1 MGPGIGLGV
10 RRLAIVDLETG
21 DQPIANEDGSVV
33 VVCNG
38 EIYNHVEL
46 RAELTR
52 SGHRF
57 RTRSDVET
65 IAHLYEDLGP
75 DCVRR
80 RWDVR
85 VRALGRAARAASAG
99 AGPAGDQ
106 AASLGA
112 DAEGIAFG
120 SEFKA
125 LLAGG
130 QVAPAL
136 DAGAVDELFAW
147 GWVLTPRSSCA
158 GVSRLPAGHVRCGER
173 VLGVAARTRCRCWRA
188 GSARG
193 SEQEWAEGLLARLED
208 AVRIHLRADVPVG
221 VWLSGGSTRAR
232 WPRWRP
238 GSWAERWTRSAS
250 SSRIRN
256 MTRSAPPARST
267 NSRDTRPGA
276 PIRFAENDPRALLRG
291 VWHGEELGR
300 GSGNLRQRISELTAS
315 RVKVALAGEG
325 SDEMLCGYWWYK
337 RDRRMRWVS
346 RLSRA
351 RDRWWRTGP
360 SVSSDER
367 TRRLARVSSGPGP
380 ERSARWP
387 AHPGPRTA
395 ADSTRW
401 IWRVRST
408 RTRRLS
414 HRYRRSSKPDPVEW
428 LQYWD
433 VTTRMHDHIVQTLD
447 RHSMAWSIE
456 VRVPFLDHEVAE
468 WCLAIPPRLK
478 RARPEKRVP
487 RRALARDPPAR
498 DLGASQARARG
509 PPAGWLGPR
518 PLRFVADLLSPEGLR
533 AKGWFDPE
541 RGAAVGRPPRGSSRC
556 APGVTGRAAGP
567 DLGRDIRP
575 RPPWRTSTRRRSD
588 DLRGRDLAVPRAD
601 SEPLTRCGICGI
613 ATWEPDDR
621 WTRR

>member
-65 IAHLYEDLGP
+65 IAHLYEDLGLTASGG
-75 DCVRR
+75 CG
-80 RWDVR
+80 DVR

-158 GVSRLPAGHVRCGER
+158 GVSRLPAGHAGVGER
-173 VLGVAARTRCRCWRA
+173 VLGVAALVHAAAAGGRAAPAALGAGVGGGAARAARGRGADPSARRRA
-188 GSARG
+188 GG
-193 SEQEWAEGLLARLED
+193 
-208 AVRIHLRADVPVG
+208 G
-221 VWLSGGSTRAR
+221 VLSGGSTRAR

-267 NSRDTRPGA
+267 NSRDTGPGA
-276 PIRFAENDPRALLRG
+276 PDSFRRERSARA
-291 VWHGEELGR
+291 
-300 GSGNLRQRISELTAS
+300 
-315 RVKVALAGEG
+315 
-325 SDEMLCGYWWYK
+325 
-337 RDRRMRWVS
+337 
-346 RLSRA
+346 
-351 RDRWWRTGP
+351 P
-360 SVSSDER
+360 P
-367 TRRLARVSSGPGP
+367 RRLARRGAGSRLGEPP
-380 ERSARWP
+380 
-387 AHPGPRTA
+387 A
-395 ADSTRW
+395 ADLGAD
-401 IWRVRST
+401 
-408 RTRRLS
+408 RLAGQG
-414 HRYRRSSKPDPVEW
+414 RARGRGIGRDALRLLV
-428 LQYWD
+428 
-433 VTTRMHDHIVQTLD
+433 VQTGSPD
-447 RHSMAWSIE
+447 A
-456 VRVPFLDHEVAE
+456 VGFPPFARAGPMVADGSQRE
-468 WCLAIPPRLK
+468 FRRANPSTGTSLV
-478 RARPEKRVP
+478 RARP
-487 RRALARDPPAR
+487 
-498 DLGASQARARG
+498 
-509 PPAGWLGPR
+509 
-518 PLRFVADLLSPEGLR
+518 
-533 AKGWFDPE
+533 
-541 RGAAVGRPPRGSSRC
+541 
-556 APGVTGRAAGP
+556 
-567 DLGRDIRP
+567 
-575 RPPWRTSTRRRSD
+575 
-588 DLRGRDLAVPRAD
+588 
-601 SEPLTRCGICGI
+601 
-613 ATWEPDDR
+613 
-621 WTRR
+621 